1 MADIVVNTPD
11 RKFIQQVKAAGGD
24 SVGKCF
30 QCATCSVVCDLST
43 IDRPFPRKE
52 MIWTQWGQKDKL
64 MSDPDVWLCHQCGD
78 CTVNCPKQANPSEL
92 MAAIRT
98 VAFKYFAFPGF
109 MGAALAKPAGLFPL
123 FLLPFII
130 LSAIVWQT
138 IGCDFASLFNG
149 SLAVDFDNFLPHGQ
163 TEMLF
168 IIGAVLVVMF
178 TSVSLVQF
186 WRSMDSAWGEQRKV
200 GFISALFSI
209 IIEIILHKRF
219 KSCGAARYRQL
230 AHLLV
235 FYGFV
240 LTAAATAVAT
250 IEMLFFHKF
259 MGLEGHYPPF
269 SFIHP
274 AKIFGNLGGFAIV
287 IGIAI
292 MIYQRITN
300 TESAGKASYTMWLFI
315 WITGIVAVS
324 GLGAQFFRAA
334 SIAELAYPFYFL
346 HMMTVFFLIWYAPY
360 SQFGHMFYRS
370 LAMVFARSISREAR
384 ELR

>member
-1 MADIVVNTPD
+1 MAEARIGTPD
-11 RKFIQQVKAAGGD
+11 REFVRQVKAAGG
-24 SVGKCF
+24 SSLVKCF
-30 QCATCSVVCDLST
+30 QCATCSAVCDLST

-92 MAAIRT
+92 MAAIRSI
-98 VAFKYFAFPGF
+98 VFKHFAFPGF
-109 MGAALAKPAGLFPL
+109 MGAALSKPAGLIPL
-123 FLLPFII
+123 LLLPFII
-130 LSAIVWQT
+130 LCAIAWQT
-138 IGCDFASLFNG
+138 TGGDFAQIFATSAL
-149 SLAVDFDNFLPHGQ
+149 VDFDYFLPHDK

-168 IIGAVLVVMF
+168 IIGAVLVVLF
-178 TSVSLVQF
+178 TSVSLFRF
-186 WRSMDSAWGEQRKV
+186 WRSMNDAWGGQKKI
-200 GFISALFSI
+200 GFISALISI
-209 IIEIILHKRF
+209 ILEIITHKRF
-219 KSCGAARYRQL
+219 NVCGAARYRQV

-240 LTAAATAVAT
+240 FTAAATAVAT
-250 IEMLFFHKF
+250 IEMVVFHKF

-269 SFIHP
+269 SILHP
-274 AKIFGNLGGFAIV
+274 AKIFGNAGGFAII

-292 MIYQRITN
+292 MIYQRIVN

-324 GLGAQFFRAA
+324 GLSAQFFRAA
-334 SIAELAYPFYFL
+334 SIAELAYPLYFL

-360 SQFGHMFYRS
+360 SQFGHIFYRT
-370 LAMVFARSISREAR
+370 LAMVFAKSIGREAR